1 MSADVSSG
9 LDRRTFVGLAA
20 VAVPAI
26 AVAVPAFAQ
35 AQAERPP
42 EILRLWPA
50 RPPGA
55 SAQVPQERIEERTE
69 DGVVNKVV
77 VGIGEPSLSIIRP
90 PNPNGAILLV
100 IPGGGYVE
108 EWFEKEGFE
117 IAHRFAPAG
126 ITSFILR
133 YRLPQEGW
141 AEPRGVALQDAQ
153 RAVRLIRARAPTL
166 GLDPA
171 RICVMGF
178 SAGGHLAASLSTRS
192 EAAYPA
198 VDSADVGSTRPD
210 LAVLVYPAI
219 DMALSMRD
227 VWRPVALLGPEP
239 NQEVILAHTPSRFV
253 NRATP
258 PSFLVHTVDDQLV
271 SVEHSL
277 VYAAALQAEKVP
289 FELHIFEEG
298 RHGFALRRLAEVPV
312 AAWPELFLH
321 WAARHRFLRSA

>member
-1 MSADVSSG
+1 MSATVSSG
-9 LDRRTFVGLAA
+9 LDRRTLMGLTAA
-20 VAVPAI
+20 ALAVSAS
-26 AVAVPAFAQ
+26 AR

-42 EILRLWPA
+42 EIIRLWPD

-55 SAQVPQERIEERTE
+55 PAQVPQERIEERTE
-69 DGVVNKVV
+69 DGVVYKVA
-77 VGIGEPSLSIIRP
+77 VGIGEPNLTIVRP

-108 EWFEKEGFE
+108 EWFEKEGLE

-141 AEPRGVALQDAQ
+141 AQPTAVALQDAQ
-153 RAVRLIRARAPTL
+153 RALRLIRARAPTM

-171 RICVMGF
+171 RVCAMGF
-178 SAGGHLAASLSTRS
+178 SAGGHLTADLSTRS
-192 EAAYPA
+192 EAAYSA
-198 VDSADVGSTRPD
+198 VDAADKGSTRPD

-219 DMALSMRD
+219 DMELSMRD
-227 VWRPVALLGPEP
+227 VWRPVALLGSEP
-239 NQEVILAHTPSRFV
+239 GQEAVSVHTPSRFV

-258 PSFLVHTVDDQLV
+258 PTFLVHAVDDQLV
-271 SVEHSL
+271 SVQHSL
-277 VYAAALQAEKVP
+277 TYAAALQAQKVP

-298 RHGFALRRLAEVPV
+298 RHGFALRRPAEVPV
-312 AAWPELFLH
+312 AAWPDLFLR
-321 WAARHRFLRSA
+321 WAARHRFVSSA

>member
-9 LDRRTFVGLAA
+9 FDRRTLIGLAA
-20 VAVPAI
+20 AALAVPAS
-26 AVAVPAFAQ
+26 AR

-42 EILRLWPA
+42 EIIRLWPA

-55 SAQVPQERIEERTE
+55 PAQLPQERIEERTE
-69 DGVVNKVV
+69 DGVANKVV
-77 VGIGEPSLSIIRP
+77 LGIGEPSMTVIRP
-90 PNPNGAILLV
+90 PSANGAALLLL
-100 IPGGGYVE
+100 PGGGYVE
-108 EWFEKEGFE
+108 QWFEKEGLE
-117 IAHRFAPAG
+117 IARRFAPAG
-126 ITSFILR
+126 ITSFVLR

-141 AEPRGVALQDAQ
+141 AEPRAVALQDAQ
-153 RAVRLIRARAPTL
+153 RAVRLIRARAPAM

-171 RICVMGF
+171 RVCAMGF

-198 VDSADVGSTRPD
+198 VDAADAGSTRPD

-239 NQEVILAHTPSRFV
+239 GEEAVLVHTPSRFV

-258 PSFLVHTVDDQLV
+258 PTFLVHTVDDQLV
-271 SVEHSL
+271 SAEHSL
-277 VYAAALQAEKVP
+277 VYAAALQAQRVP
-289 FELHIFEEG
+289 YELHIFEEG
-298 RHGFALRRLAEVPV
+298 RHGFALRRPAEAPV
-312 AAWPELFLH
+312 AAWPDLFLR
-321 WAARHRFLRSA
+321 WAARHRFLPSA

>member
-9 LDRRTFVGLAA
+9 LDRRTLMGLAA
-20 VAVPAI
+20 V

-35 AQAERPP
+35 AQPERPP
-42 EILRLWPA
+42 EILRLWSDH
-50 RPPGA
+50 PPGA
-55 SAQVPQERIEERTE
+55 PAQVPQERIEERTE

-77 VGIGEPSLSIIRP
+77 VGIGDPNLTIARP
-90 PNPNGAILLV
+90 PNPNGAALLV

-178 SAGGHLAASLSTRS
+178 SAGGHLAADLSTRS

-198 VDSADVGSTRPD
+198 VDAADKGSTRPD
-210 LAVLVYPAI
+210 LAVLLYPAI

-227 VWRPVALLGPEP
+227 VWRPVALLGTEP
-239 NQEVILAHTPSRFV
+239 GQETMWAHTPSRFV

-258 PSFLVHTVDDQLV
+258 PTFLVHTVDDQLV

-277 VYAAALQAEKVP
+277 IYAAALQAQKVP

-298 RHGFALRRLAEVPV
+298 RHGFALRRPADVPV
-312 AAWPELFLH
+312 AAWPDLFLR
-321 WAARHRFLRSA
+321 WAARHQFLRSA

>member
-1 MSADVSSG
+1 MSPTVSSG
-9 LDRRTFVGLAA
+9 LDRRTLIGLAA
-20 VAVPAI
+20 AALAVPAST
-26 AVAVPAFAQ
+26 Q

-42 EILRLWPA
+42 EKLRLWPD

-55 SAQVPQERIEERTE
+55 PTQVPQERTEERTE
-69 DGVVNKVV
+69 DGVVYKVA
-77 VGIGEPSLSIIRP
+77 VGIGEPNLTIVRP
-90 PNPNGAILLV
+90 PNSNGAILLV

-141 AEPRGVALQDAQ
+141 AQPAAVALQDAQ
-153 RAVRLIRARAPTL
+153 RAVRLIRARAPAM

-171 RICVMGF
+171 RVCAMGF
-178 SAGGHLAASLSTRS
+178 SAGGHLTADLSTRG

-198 VDSADVGSTRPD
+198 VDAADKGSTRPD

-219 DMALSMRD
+219 DMELSMRD
-227 VWRPVALLGPEP
+227 VWRPVALLGSEP
-239 NQEVILAHTPSRFV
+239 GQEAMSAHTPSRFV

-258 PSFLVHTVDDQLV
+258 PTFLVHTVDDQLV
-271 SVEHSL
+271 SVQHSFT
-277 VYAAALQAEKVP
+277 YAAALQAQKVP

-298 RHGFALRRLAEVPV
+298 RHGFALRRPAEVPV
-312 AAWPELFLH
+312 AAWPDLFLR
-321 WAARHRFLRSA
+321 WATRHRFVSSA